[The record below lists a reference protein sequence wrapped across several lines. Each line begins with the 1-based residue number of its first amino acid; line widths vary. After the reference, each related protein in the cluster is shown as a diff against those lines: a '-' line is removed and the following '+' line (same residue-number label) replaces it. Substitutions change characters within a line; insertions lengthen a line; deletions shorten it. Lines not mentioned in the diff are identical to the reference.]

1 MIICILDKDTKI
13 VLNRVIVDSVE
24 DYNPKDN
31 EEILANDIGQIG
43 WIWNGETWTDPTKAK
58 LVRRSRDLEIK
69 NTIDTMNPMRW
80 ESFTTEQKQA
90 WLDYRQAL
98 LDIPQQE
105 GFPDNVIW
113 PTKPTEQENIDVW
126 LWAVK

>member
-24 DYNPKDN
+24 DYIPKNN
-31 EEILANDIGQIG
+31 EEVLANDIGQIG

-69 NTIDTMNPMRW
+69 NMIDTMNPMRW
-80 ESFTTEQKQA
+80 ESFTAEQKQT

-113 PTKPTEQENIDVW
+113 PTKPTE
-126 LWAVK
+126 